1 MENNSMMIGTDFIS
15 DLAISINRLEKLL
28 RDSKNSTPDNFL
40 SFKEAQN
47 FLGLS
52 ESHLR
57 KLVFESKIPV
67 NRAGRKL
74 VFSKQEL
81 KEWIKKS

>member
-1 MENNSMMIGTDFIS
+1 MIISTDFIA
-15 DLAISINRLEKLL
+15 DLAVSINRLERLL
-28 RDSKNSTPDNFL
+28 QDSKASRDENFL
-40 SFKEAQN
+40 SFKEAQS

-57 KLVFESKIPV
+57 KLVFENKIPV

-81 KEWIKKS
+81 KEWIKES